1 MSREKNALTD
11 KDTVRVI
18 KIGRQALL
26 EFVYEKFIEEQAQYL
41 DVDPTD
47 VSDMFELDWDRG
59 EFIFCAA
66 KSEDADGN
74 IIPFPKDIDLK
85 KVMKAIPDTT
95 DTMFRGG
102 RYKEYT
108 KDELTK
114 LSGSS

>member
-1 MSREKNALTD
+1 
-11 KDTVRVI
+11 
-18 KIGRQALL
+18 
-26 EFVYEKFIEEQAQYL
+26 
-41 DVDPTD
+41 
-47 VSDMFELDWDRG
+47 MFELDWDSG

-102 RYKEYT
+102 RYNAI
-108 KDELTK
+108 
-114 LSGSS
+114 SSSMYRRSLRPKAVYDGFRTYFSSIHRSESSIKSIPRTSW